1 MYPYF
6 IQPALDPSSS
16 CQCNDACYE
25 YNDCCHDFSLVC
37 GSCYGRCNTGY
48 DSSLPCQCND
58 KCEEYNNCCA
68 DKDAVCGDEG
78 SITDGDLRAIA
89 EELLKLDDNN
99 AGSMVQTNLQG
110 KTRVGSFDDHAP
122 DP

>member
-1 MYPYF
+1 MFPCV
-6 IQPALDPSSS
+6 S
-16 CQCNDACYE
+16 CQCNESCSE
-25 YNDCCHDFSLVC
+25 CEDCCEDVLLIC
-37 GSCYGRCNTGY
+37 DICNGRCNKVS
-48 DSSLPCQCND
+48 DSTLPCQCND
-58 KCEEYNNCCA
+58 KCEEYSNCCE

-89 EELLKLDDNN
+89 EELLRLDDNN

-110 KTRVGSFDDHAP
+110 KTHVGSFDDHAP